1 MKDLVSAELLEAPGI
16 LIVWG
21 VTLLIFFAILI
32 FFVKRLSDS
41 IKIAAQNDGR
51 INQYLAAIPQD
62 RIGTI
67 SAIYQNTRKSLGTA
81 MVLSIVGG
89 VFGIQ
94 RAYLGKRRSAVLM
107 MLFFWTVIP
116 GIISLFDLTTMPKTV
131 SEFNL
136 SVIRSLYEQIVS
148 PKIEG

>member
-1 MKDLVSAELLEAPGI
+1 M

-21 VTLLIFFAILI
+21 ITLVIFFAILI
-32 FFVKRLSDS
+32 FLVKRLSDS

-51 INQYLAAIPQD
+51 INHYLAAIPQD

>member
-1 MKDLVSAELLEAPGI
+1 MFTNPGVPGM

-21 VTLLIFFAILI
+21 ITLVIFFAILI
-32 FFVKRLSDS
+32 FLVKRLSDS

-51 INQYLAAIPQD
+51 INPYLAAIPQD
-62 RIGTI
+62 RLGTI

-81 MVLSIVGG
+81 LVLSIVGG

-136 SVIRSLYEQIVS
+136 SVIRSLYEQIVA

>member
-1 MKDLVSAELLEAPGI
+1 MFTNPGVPGM

-21 VTLLIFFAILI
+21 ITLVIFFAILI
-32 FFVKRLSDS
+32 FLVKRLSDS

-136 SVIRSLYEQIVS
+136 SVISSLYDQIVS

>member
-1 MKDLVSAELLEAPGI
+1 
-16 LIVWG
+16 
-21 VTLLIFFAILI
+21 
-32 FFVKRLSDS
+32 
-41 IKIAAQNDGR
+41 
-51 INQYLAAIPQD
+51 
-62 RIGTI
+62 
-67 SAIYQNTRKSLGTA
+67 

>member
-1 MKDLVSAELLEAPGI
+1 MNSKMFTNPGVPGM

-21 VTLLIFFAILI
+21 ITLVIFFAILI
-32 FFVKRLSDS
+32 FLVKRLSDS

>member
-1 MKDLVSAELLEAPGI
+1 M

-21 VTLLIFFAILI
+21 ITLVIFFAILI
-32 FFVKRLSDS
+32 FLVKRLSDS

>member
-1 MKDLVSAELLEAPGI
+1 MFTNPGVPGM

-21 VTLLIFFAILI
+21 ITLVIFFAILI
-32 FFVKRLSDS
+32 FLVKRLSDS

>member
-1 MKDLVSAELLEAPGI
+1 MNSKMFTNPGVPGM

-21 VTLLIFFAILI
+21 ITLVIFFGILI
-32 FFVKRLSDS
+32 FLVKRLSDS